1 MTSFDDSDHHFEFND
16 QGQTGWDFADL
27 VHQLGQNIFPGHTGH
42 DSIVGT
48 PGTDTN
54 DWVHQTTPFTCDVV
68 SQEMILHEFGINT
81 SEAQLTYDAASHGWL
96 TDRGTSPEDMA
107 QLLEFH
113 GVHTHTNYNGGIDAL
128 TSELAHGHK
137 VIVAV
142 NSSELWN
149 TASPVSDWFNPHGA
163 DHALVVTGLD
173 MSDSSHPKVLVND
186 PGDPHGA
193 GKPYPMDQFMEAWGG
208 SGNMY
213 VATDSAPPHL
223 ADNLTFGANF
233 HPDQSGLGGMYMDSA
248 YWADFLKN
256 LGMIVAR
263 DWLTQHVNHGL
274 PNSQPDTAS
283 NPWEN
288 MTATERNDLFVK
300 I

>member
-1 MTSFDDSDHHFEFND
+1 MTSFDDSGHHFEFSE
-16 QGQTGWDFADL
+16 QGQSGWDFTDL
-27 VHQLGQNIFPGHTGH
+27 WQQLGQNIFPDHAGH

-48 PGTDTN
+48 PGTDTH

-68 SQEMILHEFGINT
+68 SQEMILHEFGVNA

-96 TDRGTSPEDMA
+96 TDHGTSPQDMA
-107 QLLEFH
+107 NLLDLH
-113 GVHTHTNYNGGIDAL
+113 GVQTHTNYNGDIEAL

-137 VIVAV
+137 VIVGV
-142 NSSELWN
+142 DSGELWN
-149 TASPVSDWFNPHGA
+149 PDSSLFDLFRSHEA

-173 MSDSSHPKVLVND
+173 MSDANHPKVFVND

-193 GKPYPMDQFMEAWGG
+193 GKPYPMDQFLQAWHG

-213 VATDSAPPHL
+213 VATDSTPPHL

-233 HPDQSGLGGMYMDSA
+233 HPDHSGLGGMYMDSA
-248 YWADFLKN
+248 YWSGFLAN
-256 LGMIVAR
+256 LGMVVAR
-263 DWLTQHVNHGL
+263 EWLTHHVDHGL
-274 PNSQPDTAS
+274 PNSQSDTAS

-288 MTATERNDLFVK
+288 MTGAERNNLFVK